1 VPNVAEKERV
11 CAKEPAVLQT
21 CTPGFS
27 TGDIKVSFIEQAD
40 SSAASPPHAWCPRC
54 RRPDDEASDDAI
66 GGLADRAV
74 STEMSLTRS
83 IRHQQSCQQTGNEQ
97 AAVEAR

>member
-1 VPNVAEKERV
+1 VLNITEKERV
-11 CAKEPAVLQT
+11 SAKEPAVLQT
-21 CTPGFS
+21 CTSGCS
-27 TGDIKVSFIEQAD
+27 TDDIRASFTEQAD
-40 SSAASPPHAWCPRC
+40 SSAANPPHAWCPRC
-54 RRPDDEASDDAI
+54 RLPDDVASGDAI

-83 IRHQQSCQQTGNEQ
+83 IRHQQSCQQTGNAQ

>member
-1 VPNVAEKERV
+1 MPNVAEKERLS
-11 CAKEPAVLQT
+11 AKEPAVLQT
-21 CTPGFS
+21 YAPGFS
-27 TGDIKVSFIEQAD
+27 TDDIRASFIEQAD
-40 SSAASPPHAWCPRC
+40 SSAANPPHAWCPRC

-83 IRHQQSCQQTGNEQ
+83 IRHQQSCQQTGNAQ